1 MIVVNYGM
9 GTNSTGEL
17 VEATNRG
24 IIVDLIVAAD
34 TGDEFPRTYDYC
46 QEFSKWLVA
55 HGQPFITMTRWNRKD
70 GSFVPISALCLARG
84 ELPSK
89 AYGLSG
95 CTSKWKQQPVDK
107 LVKAHHLTQAAWA
120 RGELVERWIGYDA
133 DEPER
138 AERMLSKNPQPTRIR
153 GGAVEIVPS
162 WRWRCPL
169 VEWNMGRDECVA
181 VIQAA
186 GLPLPGKS
194 ACFHCPSTKK
204 HEIDRMARENPEE
217 LARALEIEDGARAT
231 GELRTVKG
239 LGRSFSW
246 REYLEGKAPD
256 ACDTVE
262 EECGC
267 YDGAVADLPKGY
279 TNAEIAAQVK
289 AANEAAEVL
298 DDDKET

>member
-9 GTNSTGEL
+9 GTNSTALL
-17 VEATNRG
+17 VEATRRE
-24 IIVDLIVAAD
+24 IILDLIVAAN
-34 TGDEFPRTYDYC
+34 TGDEFKRTYAYC
-46 QEFSKWLVA
+46 QMFSAWLVE
-55 HGQPFITMTRWNRKD
+55 HGQPAVTMTQWDRQD
-70 GSFVPISALCLARG
+70 GTFIPISALCLARK

-89 AYGLSG
+89 AYGYSG

-107 LVKAHHLTQAAWA
+107 LVKNNPMVQAAWD

-133 DEPER
+133 DEPSR
-138 AERMLSKNPQPTRIR
+138 SERMLAKNPQPTRQR
-153 GGAVEIVPS
+153 GGNIEVVPS
-162 WRWRCPL
+162 WRWRTPL
-169 VEWNMGRDECVA
+169 VEWGMGRDECEA
-181 VIQAA
+181 SITKA

-204 HEIDRMARENPEE
+204 HEIDRMAIEEPEM
-217 LARALEIEDGARAT
+217 LARALEIEDIARST

-246 REYLEGKAPD
+246 REYLEGRAPQ

-267 YDGAVADLPKGY
+267 YDGGQ
-279 TNAEIAAQVK
+279 E
-289 AANEAAEVL
+289 
-298 DDDKET
+298 